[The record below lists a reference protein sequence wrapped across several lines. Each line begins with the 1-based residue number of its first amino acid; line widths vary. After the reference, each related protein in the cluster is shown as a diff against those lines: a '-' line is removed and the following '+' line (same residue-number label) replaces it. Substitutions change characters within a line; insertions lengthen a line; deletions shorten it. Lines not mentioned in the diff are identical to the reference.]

1 MASFT
6 VYVQTNTKIHINVT
20 LSHMFTYVYLHLT
33 LTCQSGAQISILAL
47 MQNPIASSGAPC
59 RNISISLCKWVSRL
73 RGRAYV
79 RGGISHCQS
88 HYCLLLLWP
97 SRGTSP
103 CFSFGFLGLDEVFT
117 IGASWAVSSPQSR
130 VPGKLLFCCQQ
141 LHNRPGEAQGCSP
154 RPPRCGAPL
163 DPGSALSSSTRCNF
177 CYSIALHPLAQSLAL
192 ACRSTLKNTPREQRY
207 LNMTCLFS
215 ISWWLNEQWHPSWSD
230 FCTSHL

>member
-47 MQNPIASSGAPC
+47 MQSPIASSGALC
-59 RNISISLCKWVSRL
+59 QNVSISSCKWVSRL

-97 SRGTSP
+97 SHGTSP

-130 VPGKLLFCCQQ
+130 VPGKLLFCLVSSCITA
-141 LHNRPGEAQGCSP
+141 LERHRAAVHVPHGVVHPSTPAQRCLQALAATSATALPYTRSP
-154 RPPRCGAPL
+154 RA
-163 DPGSALSSSTRCNF
+163 
-177 CYSIALHPLAQSLAL
+177 
-192 ACRSTLKNTPREQRY
+192 
-207 LNMTCLFS
+207 
-215 ISWWLNEQWHPSWSD
+215 
-230 FCTSHL
+230 